1 PREGAPPG
9 FGLRVRDLVLQ
20 RTGGRLASD
29 PVRRLPEFAEHPD
42 QSARLRGGE
51 HDALHRI
58 DARPR
63 SGRRRADP
71 AFVAHPP
78 RECARVGQ
86 PMGDFDHEEHGRRG
100 LRVRRRRGSVS
111 GRPHGARQ
119 EGRRLMLTSRRAPVI
134 AGVASIVVAALM
146 IFVLVLPKLGQVS
159 DAKKQLEAARAK
171 QSTLE
176 SQLRALQD
184 AKNAA
189 PVAQK
194 TIDRVNQEIPPTA
207 DLPGL
212 ILLLQNAATSSGIDL
227 VTITPSTPAF
237 DATTGLSTISV
248 SVSATGTYFALTE
261 YLYKIETLPRAA
273 KVLSV
278 TLSPGETSALTMAAT
293 LDMFTADTSAGP
305 GSSPGPQGPTGSG

>member
-1 PREGAPPG
+1 
-9 FGLRVRDLVLQ
+9 
-20 RTGGRLASD
+20 
-29 PVRRLPEFAEHPD
+29 
-42 QSARLRGGE
+42 
-51 HDALHRI
+51 
-58 DARPR
+58 
-63 SGRRRADP
+63 
-71 AFVAHPP
+71 
-78 RECARVGQ
+78 
-86 PMGDFDHEEHGRRG
+86 
-100 LRVRRRRGSVS
+100 
-111 GRPHGARQ
+111 
-119 EGRRLMLTSRRAPVI
+119 MLTSRRAPVI

-273 KVLSV
+273 KVLSI

-305 GSSPGPQGPTGSG
+305 GSSPGPQGPTGSGG

>member
-1 PREGAPPG
+1 
-9 FGLRVRDLVLQ
+9 
-20 RTGGRLASD
+20 
-29 PVRRLPEFAEHPD
+29 
-42 QSARLRGGE
+42 
-51 HDALHRI
+51 
-58 DARPR
+58 
-63 SGRRRADP
+63 
-71 AFVAHPP
+71 
-78 RECARVGQ
+78 
-86 PMGDFDHEEHGRRG
+86 
-100 LRVRRRRGSVS
+100 
-111 GRPHGARQ
+111 
-119 EGRRLMLTSRRAPVI
+119 MLTSRRGPVI

-212 ILLLQNAATSSGIDL
+212 ILLLQNAATSSAIDL

-273 KVLSV
+273 KVLSI

-305 GSSPGPQGPTGSG
+305 GSSPGPQGPTGSGG